1 MKKYKTHLQKVK
13 DIYKLPLELTQNL
26 ISEGVKVS
34 TATEALKDFNDFCA
48 RTRAKLNTNSGLIIS
63 ELLPDLYIKTYLKEH
78 YKIIYIIHVKFNYI
92 IFDNFTSLNNYLHY
106 YFKDTISEPL
116 FKYKTKAWHK

>member
-1 MKKYKTHLQKVK
+1 METITENRQSLYF
-13 DIYKLPLELTQNL
+13 KL
-26 ISEGVKVS
+26 
-34 TATEALKDFNDFCA
+34 A
-48 RTRAKLNTNSGLIIS
+48 RSKAELNTNSGLIIS
-63 ELLPDLYIKTYLKEH
+63 ELLPDLYVKTYLKEH

-92 IFDNFTSLNNYLHY
+92 IFSNFTSLNNYLHY